1 MKRILFVLR
10 PVEGGIKKYI
20 LTLIRGLDK
29 NKFKIY
35 LASPENIIIDNSS
48 CKDIVFIPLKI
59 KGEINPILDI
69 IAIKNLIKIAKKEK
83 IDIISSQG
91 FKATFLSAIVE
102 KLTNIPTVSTIHT
115 FLFSPLWSKKKIKI
129 YRLLAKF
136 FFKYI
141 KKVIVVSRSIGREL
155 ENIGVDKNKMVII
168 YNGISCSMQYKNID
182 TSITKEK
189 FGFKK
194 ESFVVGNISRFVS
207 HKGIEYFLKAIPEVI
222 NKHPQIRFLLVG
234 DGPEKENILNIVS
247 HLHIEN
253 LLTILPYQKNIENL
267 LGIIDILVVSSV
279 TEGLPYT
286 VLEAMLYGIPVV
298 ATEVGG
304 IPEIIEDE
312 KDGILIPPY
321 SASKIS
327 EKIINLFEDES
338 KRKKISYYGRKK
350 IMENFTEDIM
360 IKKTEDVYLDVIKDL
375 CFF

>member
-1 MKRILFVLR
+1 MKKILFVLR

-20 LTLIRGLDK
+20 LTLTRGLDK

-35 LASPENIIIDNSS
+35 LASPENIIDNDSS
-48 CKDIVFIPLKI
+48 CKDIIFIPLKI

-69 IAIKNLIKIAKKEK
+69 IAIKNLVKIVKKEK

-91 FKATFLSAIVE
+91 FKATFLSAIAG
-102 KLTNIPTVSTIHT
+102 KLTSVPTVSTVHT
-115 FLFSPLWSKKKIKI
+115 FLFSPLWSKKRIKI
-129 YRLLAKF
+129 YKLVARLL
-136 FFKYI
+136 FKYI
-141 KKVIVVSRSIGREL
+141 RKIIVVSRSIGREL
-155 ENIGVDKNKMVII
+155 ENIGVDKNKIVVI

-182 TSITKEK
+182 ISITKEK
-189 FGFKK
+189 LGFKK
-194 ESFVVGNISRFVS
+194 ESFVVGNISRFVP

-222 NKHPQIRFLLVG
+222 NKYPQIRFLLVG
-234 DGPEKENILNIVS
+234 DGPEKENILNIIS
-247 HLHIEN
+247 CLHIEN
-253 LLTILPYQKNIENL
+253 LLTILPYQKNIEDV

-321 SASKIS
+321 NASKIS

-350 IMENFTEDIM
+350 IMESFTEDIM
-360 IKKTEDVYLDVIKDL
+360 IKKTEDVYFLI
-375 CFF
+375 